1 MQVTLNIDASQMGDT
16 VLDIFKNLTTEQRSE
31 LAMSM
36 MKQWFADPI
45 DFEKANWIQQ
55 EIMDIKKT
63 WTKPCGN
70 DYWSPSVPEKFKSF
84 NLDWTLKSKIEKG
97 IATDEE
103 IMFSAEFQKYMVQNF
118 TSTRDMM
125 VQIVIEE
132 ARKVFNTHVSTFVKE
147 DPQMEEIKN
156 TALQEVVR
164 AFPEMAQHAL
174 VSYFIANMNGMANQ
188 LNNMNALMPSM
199 QYSLQNVLNK
209 LNGGNNE

>member
-1 MQVTLNIDASQMGDT
+1 
-16 VLDIFKNLTTEQRSE
+16 
-31 LAMSM
+31 
-36 MKQWFADPI
+36 
-45 DFEKANWIQQ
+45 
-55 EIMDIKKT
+55 
-63 WTKPCGN
+63 
-70 DYWSPSVPEKFKSF
+70 
-84 NLDWTLKSKIEKG
+84 
-97 IATDEE
+97 
-103 IMFSAEFQKYMVQNF
+103 
-118 TSTRDMM
+118 MM